1 MRSATPDRK
10 RRRKTRFPL
19 GAALG
24 LAFRN
29 ILRHK
34 GRTASIIAAIVAGT
48 AGLILSEGF
57 IEDVFV
63 QLGEALVHSQSG
75 HIQVAKGG
83 YYAFGAH
90 QPDKFLVTDPEG
102 DKKRISTVPG
112 VADVM
117 GRLGFS
123 GLLSNGK
130 ADLAVLGEG
139 IEPDKEAKLSTF
151 MRLTAG
157 RRLAANDQFAA
168 IVGKG
173 VAQALRLNVG
183 DSVVV
188 MVSTSDGAMNSVD
201 VEIVGIFQT
210 FSKDYDNRAVKMPL
224 DTAQSLL
231 NTRSANTLVVSLES
245 TKDTSRV
252 ANILRERTVWRDQE
266 VRTWDQLNDFYP
278 KTVDMYRVQFGALRL
293 IILLMVLLGV
303 VNAVNTSVL
312 ERTAEFGTT
321 RALGNTGFHVLRA
334 VMLEAT
340 LLGAVGAAAGVGLS
354 VVVASVVAKVGIP
367 MPPPPNADL
376 PYVAYMR
383 LTPLSV
389 IQSAG
394 ICLIATVLAAI
405 VPAIR
410 VSRVPVAAALRQSI

>member
-1 MRSATPDRK
+1 MRSDTPDRK
-10 RRRKTRFPL
+10 RRRKTSFPL
-19 GAALG
+19 GAAFA
-24 LAFRN
+24 LAVRN

-34 GRTASIIAAIVAGT
+34 GRTASIVAAIVAGT

-90 QPDKFLVTDPEG
+90 QPDKFLVSDPEG
-102 DKKRISTVPG
+102 DKKRMATVPG
-112 VADVM
+112 VAEVM

-130 ADLAVLGEG
+130 ADLAILGEG
-139 IEPDKEAKLSTF
+139 IEPEKEAKLSSF
-151 MRLTAG
+151 MHLAAG

-168 IVGKG
+168 IIGKG
-173 VAQALRLNVG
+173 VAQSLRLSIG
-183 DSVVV
+183 DRVVV

-201 VEIVGIFQT
+201 LEIVGVFQT
-210 FSKDYDNRAVKMPL
+210 FSKDYDNRAIKMPL
-224 DTAQSLL
+224 ETAQSLL
-231 NTRSANTLVVSLES
+231 NTRSANTLVVSLHS
-245 TKDTSRV
+245 TKDTERV
-252 ANILRERTVWRDQE
+252 ANVLRERNVWRDQE

-278 KTVDMYRVQFGALRL
+278 KTVDMYRVQFGGLRL

-321 RALGNTGFHVLRA
+321 RALGNTSSHVMRA
-334 VMLEAT
+334 VMLEAVVLGLVGT
-340 LLGAVGAAAGVGLS
+340 ALGVLFSLLVAAIVS
-354 VVVASVVAKVGIP
+354 KVGIP

-376 PYVAYMR
+376 PYTAYMR
-383 LTPLSV
+383 LTPVS
-389 IQSAG
+389 IISSAA
-394 ICLIATVLAAI
+394 ICFAATILAAVI
-405 VPAIR
+405 PAVR
-410 VSRVPVAAALRQSI
+410 VSRIPVAAALRQSI

>member
-1 MRSATPDRK
+1 MRSDTPDRK
-10 RRRKTRFPL
+10 RRRKTSFPL
-19 GAALG
+19 GAAFA
-24 LAFRN
+24 LAVRN

-34 GRTASIIAAIVAGT
+34 GRTASIVAAIVAGT

-90 QPDKFLVTDPEG
+90 QPDKFLVSDPEG
-102 DKKRISTVPG
+102 DKKRMATVPG
-112 VADVM
+112 VAEVM

-130 ADLAVLGEG
+130 ADLAILGEG
-139 IEPDKEAKLSTF
+139 IEPEKEAKLSSF
-151 MRLTAG
+151 MHLAAG

-168 IVGKG
+168 IIGKG
-173 VAQALRLNVG
+173 VAQSLRLSIG
-183 DSVVV
+183 DRVVV

-201 VEIVGIFQT
+201 LEIVGVFQT
-210 FSKDYDNRAVKMPL
+210 FSKDYDNRAIKMPL
-224 DTAQSLL
+224 ETAQSLL
-231 NTRSANTLVVSLES
+231 NTRSANTLVVSLHS
-245 TKDTSRV
+245 TKDTERV
-252 ANILRERTVWRDQE
+252 ANVLRERNVWRDQE

-278 KTVDMYRVQFGALRL
+278 KTVDMYRVQFGGLRL

-321 RALGNTGFHVLRA
+321 RALGNKSIHVMRA
-334 VMLEAT
+334 VMLEAVV
-340 LLGAVGAAAGVGLS
+340 LGLVGTALGVLFS
-354 VVVASVVAKVGIP
+354 LVVAAIVSKVGIP

-376 PYVAYMR
+376 PYTAYMR
-383 LTPLSV
+383 LTPIS
-389 IQSAG
+389 IFSSAA
-394 ICLIATVLAAI
+394 ICFAATILAAV

-410 VSRVPVAAALRQSI
+410 VSRIPVAAALRQSI